1 MLGATHLVV
10 HNGGHEGHRAAVR
23 ELMSQIATKALSKG
37 DKWGIRKVRELQ
49 LRILQE
55 LRKGTPLDPLEGQ
68 PNNLQSI
75 WEDAL
80 RVISLE

>member
-1 MLGATHLVV
+1 MGMAGSLWWDWGLKDAYDLS
-10 HNGGHEGHRAAVR
+10 
-23 ELMSQIATKALSKG
+23 MSFSSQIATKALSKG

-49 LRILQE
+49 LRIRQE